1 MFEQLHFRK
10 YLESKHN
17 FLILNCFLFHLYL
30 FLYGG
35 NNIVENG
42 KYSKIDRIGGVILQ
56 TSSLEKSADCKLDLK
71 MRIIV
76 KMSLKQINVFFSN
89 ISSISSIQIKILG
102 IREVTDTELV
112 SFLVNIFKRST

>member
-1 MFEQLHFRK
+1 M
-10 YLESKHN
+10 
-17 FLILNCFLFHLYL
+17 FHLYL

-56 TSSLEKSADCKLDLK
+56 TTSLEKSADCKLDLK

-76 KMSLKQINVFFSN
+76 KMSLKQIKCVLRNV
-89 ISSISSIQIKILG
+89 SSISSIQINS
-102 IREVTDTELV
+102 EV
-112 SFLVNIFKRST
+112 K

>member
-1 MFEQLHFRK
+1 M
-10 YLESKHN
+10 
-17 FLILNCFLFHLYL
+17 

-42 KYSKIDRIGGVILQ
+42 KYSKIDRLGGVIRQ

-76 KMSLKQINVFFSN
+76 KMSLKQIKCVLLKHFRDFFYSN
-89 ISSISSIQIKILG
+89 PNMRYK
-102 IREVTDTELV
+102 RELTDTELV
-112 SFLVNIFKRST
+112 CSLVNIFKR